1 MATHG
6 LTHRPYQGDPDL
18 TRLLAAL
25 SRAHAEP
32 AGSALLHPGDLI
44 WALFQNTLFD
54 PSSSI
59 ELWESAESRLVGFGI
74 FEEGD
79 FDTQWLARGTLAR
92 DTDER
97 TTFESEAL
105 AVARERARQAA
116 AVELRTSILASDT
129 LRRDLLVAEDFV
141 PDTTRVTRR
150 GEPHTAFLQ
159 LRQALDDG
167 SLEHAPP
174 GDFVVRAVGGE
185 EEWPARVEL
194 HRTVWAPSRVTLD
207 AYRRLRAAPVY
218 RRDLDLVAA
227 APDGTFAAYAIVWY
241 DPASAVGEFEPVGTH
256 PDFRRRGAARTV
268 MLEGLRRLRELGAR
282 RALVASSAN
291 NPASIRL
298 YESVGFALADREQF
312 YRAQL

>member
-6 LTHRPYQGDPDL
+6 LTHRPYQGNPDL
-18 TRLLAAL
+18 QRLLAAL

-32 AGSALLHPGDLI
+32 SGTALLHPGDLI

-54 PSSSI
+54 PHRAI
-59 ELWESAESRLVGFGI
+59 ELWESADTGLVGFGI
-74 FEEGD
+74 FEDGD
-79 FDTQWLARGTLAR
+79 FNTQWVAR

-97 TTFESEAL
+97 AAFESDAL
-105 AVARERARQAA
+105 AVARERARQAG
-116 AVELRTSILASDT
+116 AVELRTSILASDA
-129 LRRDLLVAEDFV
+129 LRRELLAAEGFV
-141 PDTTRVTRR
+141 PDETRVTRR

-167 SLEHAPP
+167 ALEHAPP

-194 HRTVWAPSRVTLD
+194 HRTVWAPSRVTLE

-218 RRDLDLVAA
+218 RPDLDLVAV
-227 APDGTFAAYAIVWY
+227 APNGVFAAYAIVWY
-241 DPASAVGEFEPVGTH
+241 DPGSAVGEFEPVGAH
-256 PDFRRRGAARTV
+256 PEFRRRGAARAV

-282 RALVASSAN
+282 RALVTSSAN
-291 NPASIRL
+291 NPASIHL
-298 YESVGFALADREQF
+298 YESVGFGIADREQF
-312 YRAQL
+312 YRADL